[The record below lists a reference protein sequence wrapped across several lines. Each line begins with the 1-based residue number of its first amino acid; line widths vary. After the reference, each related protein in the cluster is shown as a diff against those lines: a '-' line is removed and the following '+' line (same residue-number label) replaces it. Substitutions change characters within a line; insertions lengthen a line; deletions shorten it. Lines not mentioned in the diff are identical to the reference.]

1 MKMGMMKMN
10 WKKRKKLR
18 KMLQHYQ
25 SKRIKSLIRLM
36 NELNAT
42 PGKYVS
48 GKTRTAFLKF
58 CKQRPL
64 HNYDEIVRK
73 KAIRQKPKVS
83 SIQTRNLRVYDYN
96 GFMNAINNDKRVA
109 TLIKSGKWLG
119 EIDHPSDRLPGGENW
134 GYPVQ
139 AHVDIAQNPDVTTE
153 ARIGISPE
161 GGVKFYGFDICKR

>member
-1 MKMGMMKMN
+1 MN
-10 WKKRKKLR
+10 WKKRKKR
-18 KMLQHYQ
+18 RQMLQHYQ
-25 SKRIKSLIRLM
+25 SKRIKSLIRLL

-42 PGKYVS
+42 PGKYVNR
-48 GKTRTAFLKF
+48 KTRSAFLKF

-73 KAIRQKPKVS
+73 KAIRQKPS
-83 SIQTRNLRVYDYN
+83 SPSILTRNRRVYDYN
-96 GFMNAINNDKRVA
+96 GFMNAINNDKRVM

-139 AHVDIAQNPDVTTE
+139 AHVDIAQHPDVTTA
-153 ARIGISPE
+153 ARIGISPK
-161 GGVKFYGFDICKR
+161 GDVKFYGFDICKT